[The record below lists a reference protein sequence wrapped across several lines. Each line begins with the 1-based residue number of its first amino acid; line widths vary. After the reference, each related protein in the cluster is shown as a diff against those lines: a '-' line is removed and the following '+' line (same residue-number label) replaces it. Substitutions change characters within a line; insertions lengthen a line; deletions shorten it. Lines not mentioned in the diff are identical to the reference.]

1 MTTSQGTVL
10 CDYLVNSAGLHAP
23 FIASNMDCYP
33 PRAVPQT
40 YYAKGNYFKMQG
52 VAARDAPFKR
62 LVYPIPQAG
71 GLGVHATL
79 DMEGNVKF
87 GPNVE
92 WMTYHKGVGARD
104 AAGDKYLFPPG
115 APPPTD
121 FQVSLSTLT
130 GQTGADGVPITEPT
144 SEVFYR
150 EISKYWPGVRRDM
163 LVPDYAG
170 IRPKLCGPA
179 GTAAP
184 HSTSPPDAA
193 PLKPIPSPT
202 SPFSSQEPS
211 SSVGGNNGSA
221 SYVMPASADFAILG
235 RAAHG
240 VPGLVCL
247 FGIESPGLTSSLAI
261 ADHVRDLLIGD
272 K

>member
-1 MTTSQGTVL
+1 MEYRQLGASGLRVPALSFGTGTFGGSGPL
-10 CDYLVNSAGLHAP
+10 FGAWGNSDAQEARRLLDICLEAGITLFDTADVYSAWIP
-23 FIASNMDCYP
+23 GN
-33 PRAVPQT
+33 
-40 YYAKGNYFKMQG
+40 KGG
-52 VAARDAPFKR
+52 ESEA
-62 LVYPIPQAG
+62 LI
-71 GLGVHATL
+71 
-79 DMEGNVKF
+79 
-87 GPNVE
+87 
-92 WMTYHKGVGARD
+92 
-104 AAGDKYLFPPG
+104 
-115 APPPTD
+115 
-121 FQVSLSTLT
+121 
-130 GQTGADGVPITEPT
+130 GQWLE
-144 SEVFYR
+144 SR
-150 EISKYWPGVRRDM
+150 GVRRDM

-184 HSTSPPDAA
+184 HSTSPPGAA
-193 PLKPIPSPT
+193 QLKSIHSPV

-235 RAAHG
+235 RAVHG

>member
-23 FIASNMDCYP
+23 FVASCMDFYP
-33 PRAVPQT
+33 PSAVPRT
-40 YYAKGNYFKMQG
+40 YYAKGSYFKMQG
-52 VAARDAPFKR
+52 VAAKDVPFRR

-92 WMTYHKGVGARD
+92 WMLYLNT
-104 AAGDKYLFPPG
+104 AGDRYLFPPG
-115 APPPTD
+115 VPPPTD
-121 FQVSLSTLT
+121 FQVSLTTST
-130 GQTGADGVPITEPT
+130 GHVGANGAEVTEPT
-144 SEVFYR
+144 ADVFYR

-170 IRPKLCGPA
+170 IRPKLCGPGRSA
-179 GTAAP
+179 ALPPGAAP
-184 HSTSPPDAA
+184 STA
-193 PLKPIPSPT
+193 IPSPA
-202 SPFSSQEPS
+202 SPFPSQEPTKSHNTS
-211 SSVGGNNGSA
+211 STGA
-221 SYVMPASADFAILG
+221 YVIPASADFAVLG

-261 ADHVRDLLIGD
+261 ADHVRDLLLAD